1 MRSPGKDLRAIPVLR
16 ALIPFITGIMLA
28 PLIPGQLTCTHAAGC
43 LLLLLLL
50 AGLLVH
56 RSGSRKPVHGYLF
69 FAVMFLAFVCLGFWR
84 TRNEPRCYSPLP
96 AGRNVVLTGRI
107 PEEPEKRTRG
117 YRVGL
122 RLDGVVTSD
131 HYSGAAGNLLVYLPG
146 DTTVEGGGD
155 EGCLTPSKDTT
166 ADGGVAGVAGRQTLY
181 SPAAPPRTGE
191 RWMVAGVPR
200 LIGNSGNPG
209 EFDYAGYM
217 RRRHTGYLL
226 FVEDPH
232 HFRRLSGPSSNLAFA
247 AGKIAVRIQSHWP
260 ADIPEYA
267 VLRAITLG
275 NKRALPDRTRDHF
288 AGAGAMHILAV
299 SGLHV
304 GIIWYALTLLIR
316 FPVHLR
322 FFRILKPVLVIGVLW
337 FYAAITGFSASVTR
351 SVFMF
356 SLLTLARVTG
366 RDSQVLN
373 TLFLSAMVLLW
384 LDPDRIHEP
393 GFQLSYAAVTGI
405 VTLHP
410 FLTRRLRPRSRLLR
424 WAVDLVGVSVAAQLA
439 TFPLTLL
446 YFHQFPVYFILT
458 NLLVIP
464 LVTLLLAGFVL
475 FAPALIRQM
484 PPEFFSGLLRIPA
497 ALLTRIVE
505 AIARLPGAVL
515 DPVALSPSG
524 AVLWGLLLLLVIL
537 SLSYRRISYY
547 TAMVAVGS
555 LLLLNSARLEIDL
568 QRECM
573 VQLYHFRGSTL
584 LSERSGGVLRFY
596 HFNWSGKEQPYLERY
611 IREHDL
617 SRGRRD
623 PPLVHVMTKADT
635 VGTRV
640 GRAERLSESCWSVE
654 TGVGEV
660 LVLSY
665 GYDRAARE
673 LTAMGEWDMIVVADH
688 HPLEWTL
695 EGKEAPGVLFL
706 SDGSG
711 YEGYEKAWSDLTEAL
726 HRTSASGPYR
736 VYSERYEQAIK

>member
-1 MRSPGKDLRAIPVLR
+1 MLR
-16 ALIPFITGIMLA
+16 ALIPFITGIVLA
-28 PLIPGQLTCTHAAGC
+28 PLIPGQLTCTHAAVF
-43 LLLLLLL
+43 LLPLLLL
-50 AGLLVH
+50 AGLVLH

-84 TRNEPRCYSPLP
+84 TRNEPRGYSPLP
-96 AGRNVVLTGRI
+96 AGRNVVLTGSI

-117 YRVGL
+117 YRVRL
-122 RLDGVVTSD
+122 RLEGVVTPD
-131 HYSGAAGNLLVYLPG
+131 HYSLAEGNLLVYLPG
-146 DTTVEGGGD
+146 DTSTEGIDSGSRLNNRSDGTKE
-155 EGCLTPSKDTT
+155 EGCAIVNESGQTT
-166 ADGGVAGVAGRQTLY
+166 GVL
-181 SPAAPPRTGE
+181 AALPRTGE
-191 RWMVAGVPR
+191 RWMVAGAPR
-200 LIGNSGNPG
+200 QISNSGNPG

-217 RRRHTGYLL
+217 RRRNTGYLL

-232 HFRRLSGPSSNLAFA
+232 HFRRLSGPSSNFTFA
-247 AGKIAVRIQSHWP
+247 ARKIAARIQSHWP
-260 ADIPEYA
+260 ADVPEYA

-275 NKRALPDRTRDHF
+275 NKTALPDRIRDHF

-304 GIIWYALTLLIR
+304 GIIWYVMTLLIR
-316 FPVHLR
+316 LPVHLP
-322 FFRILKPVLVIGVLW
+322 FFRILKPLMVIGVLW
-337 FYAAITGFSASVTR
+337 FYAGITGFSASVTR

-356 SLLTLARVTG
+356 SLLTLARLTG

-373 TLFLSAMVLLW
+373 TLFLSALVLLW
-384 LDPDRIHEP
+384 LDPGRIHEP

-410 FLTRRLRPRSRLLR
+410 YLTRRLRPRSRLLR
-424 WAVDLVGVSVAAQLA
+424 WVVDLVGVSVAAQLA
-439 TFPLTLL
+439 TFSLTLL

-475 FAPALIRQM
+475 FSPALILELE
-484 PPEFFSGLLRIPA
+484 PEFFSGLLRIPA

-537 SLSYRRISYY
+537 SLSYRRIKYY
-547 TAMVAVGS
+547 AAMIATGS
-555 LLLLNSARLEIDL
+555 LLLLNSARLEVGL
-568 QRECM
+568 QGECM

-584 LSERSGGVLRFY
+584 ISERGEGVLRFY
-596 HFNWSGKEQPYLERY
+596 HFNWSGKEQPYLEQY

-617 SRGRRD
+617 RRGRCD
-623 PPLVHVMTKADT
+623 PPLVHVMTKSDT
-635 VGTRV
+635 VGTRH

-654 TGVGEV
+654 TGAGEV

-665 GYDRAARE
+665 GYDPAARE

-695 EGKEAPGVLFL
+695 EGEEVSGMLFL

-711 YEGYEKAWSDLTEAL
+711 YEGYEKNWIDLTEML
-726 HRTSASGPYR
+726 HRTAVSGPYR
-736 VYSERYEQAIK
+736 VYRERNEQAMK